1 MKLTAARPNPE
12 LQLRASST
20 RARFFLK
27 YCPSI
32 AVLLSRII
40 QMPNA
45 ERHNFK
51 HLFIHKYP
59 IKIVNFY
66 IEIVIINVFLRL
78 KYVKISTTFIFP

>member
-51 HLFIHKYP
+51 ICLHTQLKGKIFKDMTSYNIHFA
-59 IKIVNFY
+59 IELGKILY
-66 IEIVIINVFLRL
+66 LQI
-78 KYVKISTTFIFP
+78 TAP

>member
-45 ERHNFK
+45 ERHNFRN
-51 HLFIHKYP
+51 LFTYKQ
-59 IKIVNFY
+59 
-66 IEIVIINVFLRL
+66 L
-78 KYVKISTTFIFP
+78 KGESGNICTYRSQLHS